1 MFNELKRRNVIRVA
15 FGYIVSCW
23 LLAQVADLVLENIGA
38 PAWVMQTILLL
49 MALGFPVVVF
59 FSWAYEV
66 TPEGIK
72 LESEI
77 DRSQSITQV
86 TGSKLDRAITIV
98 LAIALAYFIYDKFI
112 LSNQRDTALI
122 EAATQAMTEQ
132 VIAESKVAAQLTKSI
147 AVLPFVNMSSDE
159 EQEYF
164 SDGLSE
170 ELLNLLVKIPELR
183 VTSRSSAFSYKGK
196 DFKIADVGRELKV
209 AYVLEGSVRKSGKQV
224 RITAQLIQVDT
235 DTHLW
240 SQTYDRSLDNIFSIQ
255 DEIASAVVTKLKLT
269 LLGEAPVV
277 RETDPQA
284 YALYLQSR
292 HLRLQRTAEAFD
304 EAITLLQQALA
315 IDPDYAAA
323 WVQLGA
329 VYTSQA
335 DIGLRPIDEGY
346 TLAREAM
353 YKALAIDPDSATAH
367 AGLGFIAL
375 AYDNNLDAAARHLER
390 ALQLEPANTDIIR
403 RAASLTTSLGRLDE
417 AIALAEF
424 VVSRDPVNPA
434 GLSNLGLYYASAGHW
449 DEAISSYRTALQ
461 LSPGLSGARNNIGQA
476 LMLKGEP
483 QAALESIQL
492 EDSIWR
498 MIGLPMAYHA
508 LGRTFESDAA
518 LAELIDQ
525 YAEDAA
531 YNIAYVLAYRGES
544 DRAFEWL
551 DKAVQLQD
559 PGLPEILRERLFS
572 DLHDDPRWL
581 PFLERIGYSP
591 GQLAAI
597 EFKVT
602 LPD

>member
-1 MFNELKRRNVIRVA
+1 M
-15 FGYIVSCW
+15 SCW

-38 PAWVMQTILLL
+38 PDWVMQTILLL

-122 EAATQAMTEQ
+122 EAATQAVTEQ
-132 VIAESKVAAQLTKSI
+132 VIAESEVAAQLTKSI

-240 SQTYDRSLDNIFSIQ
+240 SQTYDRSLDNIFTIQ

-269 LLGEAPVV
+269 LLGEAPMV

-284 YALYLQSR
+284 YALYLQGR
-292 HLRLQRTAEAFD
+292 HLRLQRTTEAFD

-434 GLSNLGLYYASAGHW
+434 GLSNLGLYYASAGRW
-449 DEAISSYRTALQ
+449 DEAIAAYRTALQ